1 MEQEKIDA
9 LIRHNGALVRRANDM
24 RLLLARTMD
33 QITVVLDA
41 AEPVAAQH
49 EDEPSEFV
57 VPAEDM
63 QELRDT
69 LVAVRAWCRAE

>member
-1 MEQEKIDA
+1 MEQEKINA
-9 LIRHNGALVRRANDM
+9 LIRHNGALVRLANDR

-33 QITVVLDA
+33 QVTVVLDA